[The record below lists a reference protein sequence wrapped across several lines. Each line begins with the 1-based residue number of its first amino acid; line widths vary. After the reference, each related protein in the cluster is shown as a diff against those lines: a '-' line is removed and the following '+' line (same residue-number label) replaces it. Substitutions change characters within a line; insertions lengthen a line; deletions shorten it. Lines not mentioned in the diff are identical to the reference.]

1 MSLQNAHQPEGAK
14 ERRSGDARAADT
26 DTPASLQTGLRDPAE
41 ENSGGTELV
50 TSHMDIEA
58 SSEEMDRTASGG
70 PLREIPSA
78 DRGRSMRGKEGATSH
93 MDKDA
98 RSEDRTA
105 SDGPLSEIPSADRGR
120 SVRGKEVVTSR
131 TDKEASSEEMDRRA
145 SGGPLDEIPSAD
157 RGRSVRGKEYATSRT
172 DKEASSEE
180 MDRTASCG
188 PLDEIPSADRGRSE
202 RGKDHILVT
211 WISRRVRRKWT
222 EPPRVDPSERYPL
235 RTEGDR

>member
-1 MSLQNAHQPEGAK
+1 VARGLRSTGSDEGMRMDVVSRPEEKEVDRNICLISNGKNNKNVITKLQFLKSMSLQNAHQPEGAK

-93 MDKDA
+93 TDKDS

-120 SVRGKEVVTSR
+120 SVRGKEV
-131 TDKEASSEEMDRRA
+131 
-145 SGGPLDEIPSAD
+145 
-157 RGRSVRGKEYATSRT
+157 ATSRT

-180 MDRTASCG
+180 MD
-188 PLDEIPSADRGRSE
+188 PS
-202 RGKDHILVT
+202 T
-211 WISRRVRRKWT
+211 
-222 EPPRVDPSERYPL
+222 RYPL
-235 RTEGDR
+235 WTGGDR